1 MHGNALTQVRA
12 VMHLLKIPTAPSS
25 NTYAAQD
32 GTGPIDD
39 ASYWKLLG
47 QEHRHCPK
55 LVLREWLFQH
65 FDRPYPSDHDKKLLA
80 AVTGMTRTQVSNWF
94 INARVR
100 IWQPMVMEL
109 GQQIVHDR
117 GPSEAG
123 PSAVDTQGINLAEDV
138 KSLEEEHMDDV
149 QELHQG
155 REHRPPT
162 DPIPLHSMDASQ
174 SIRGRPVNTTTEEP
188 TRDEHAGTIFAN
200 VEGPQGL
207 HTAMDCGD
215 EVMLESAPVAA
226 ELVLAKEEK

>member
-1 MHGNALTQVRA
+1 
-12 VMHLLKIPTAPSS
+12 MHLLKIPTAPSTS
-25 NTYAAQD
+25 TYTAQD
-32 GTGPIDD
+32 GSGPIDD

-117 GPSEAG
+117 GTSEAG
-123 PSAVDTQGINLAEDV
+123 PSAVTTREVVLGQDV
-138 KSLEEEHMDDV
+138 KSVEQDHMDDV
-149 QELHQG
+149 QELCSGQD
-155 REHRPPT
+155 HRAPAGAPQ
-162 DPIPLHSMDASQ
+162 HVDAGQ
-174 SIRGRPVNTTTEEP
+174 SFQGRPVNTSTGGP
-188 TRDEHAGTIFAN
+188 TGDDHAGTIFAN
-200 VEGPQGL
+200 LEDSERL
-207 HTAMDCGD
+207 HTAMDGAD
-215 EVMLESAPVAA
+215 AIMLESTPVTA
-226 ELVLAKEEK
+226 EPTLAKEEK